1 MSKIFTDALSGTDK
15 LQLTTSS
22 TAALDVMVEYI
33 DINNTTKAVTPGRQ
47 LTKITTAT
55 TTDILGTPANGST
68 RKLKMASIG
77 NLSATTANTVTAIY
91 NSAGTGYTWDS
102 WIIGASERV
111 RLTEARGWEPLDA
124 SGRVKIPG
132 LGLSTGNSNVADVV
146 ASAAAT
152 YLTGGSLLIGGRVQ
166 AGSFFKWRLRA
177 SKTATGTTAATIAV
191 VTGTLGTSGDTARV
205 THTSTA
211 IQTAAVDSGMFE
223 IDANFRAVGAGS
235 TVLQS
240 SIRLD
245 HVAADAAGFGTFRY
259 LTANSAAFTL
269 GASDIIGLVVTP
281 GAGVWTF
288 QEVII
293 DSGNLLS

>member
-1 MSKIFTDALSGTDK
+1 MLFVSTTDK
-15 LQLTTSS
+15 LQLITTS
-22 TAALDVMVEYI
+22 TAPLDIFVDYVDM
-33 DINNTTKAVTPGRQ
+33 DNATKAVTPGRQ

-55 TTDILGTPANGST
+55 TTDIMAAPASGAT
-68 RKLKMASIG
+68 RKVKVVSICNTSG
-77 NLSATTANTVTAIY
+77 SATNTVTAQY
-91 NSAGTGYTWDS
+91 NANGTLYQIDS
-102 WIIGASERV
+102 WLMGISERV
-111 RLTEARGWEPLDA
+111 RFIEGKGWEPIDS
-124 SGRVKIPG
+124 SGRIKLPTAA
-132 LGLSTGNSNVADVV
+132 LSPGNSNTADVL
-146 ASAAAT
+146 ANAAAT

-191 VTGTLGTSGDTARV
+191 VTGTLGTTGDTARV
-205 THTSTA
+205 THTSTT
-211 IQTAAVDSGMFE
+211 IQTAAIDSGMFE

-245 HVAADAAGFGTFRY
+245 HALADAAGFGTFRY
-259 LTANSAAFTL
+259 LSANSAAFTL

-288 QEVII
+288 QEVLV

>member
-1 MSKIFTDALSGTDK
+1 MIFVTTTDK
-15 LQLTTSS
+15 LQLVTTS
-22 TAALDVMVEYI
+22 TAALDVLVDYA
-33 DINNTTKAVTPGRQ
+33 DFDTVAKTVTPGRQ
-47 LTKITTAT
+47 LTKIVTAT
-55 TTDILGTPANGST
+55 TTDIAGSPAANVV
-68 RKLKMASIG
+68 RKITGVSIS
-77 NLSATTANTVTAIY
+77 NTSATTSNTVTAQY
-91 NSAGTGYTWDS
+91 FVTGPTLYQIDS
-102 WIIGASERV
+102 WTIGASERV
-111 RLTEARGWEPLDA
+111 RYSVSVGWQPLDS
-124 SGRVKIPG
+124 SGRLKIPG
-132 LGLSTGNSNVADVV
+132 LGLPVGNSNTADVV
-146 ASAAAT
+146 ANAAAT
-152 YLTGGSLLIGGRVQ
+152 YLAGGSLIIGGRVQ

-177 SKTATGTTAATIAV
+177 SKTATGTTAPTIAIV
-191 VTGTLGTSGDTARV
+191 IGTLGTTGDTARV

-211 IQTAAVDSGMFE
+211 IQTAAIDSGMFE

-259 LTANSAAFTL
+259 LTANSAAFTV

>member
-1 MSKIFTDALSGTDK
+1 
-15 LQLTTSS
+15 
-22 TAALDVMVEYI
+22 
-33 DINNTTKAVTPGRQ
+33 
-47 LTKITTAT
+47 
-55 TTDILGTPANGST
+55 
-68 RKLKMASIG
+68 
-77 NLSATTANTVTAIY
+77 
-91 NSAGTGYTWDS
+91 
-102 WIIGASERV
+102 
-111 RLTEARGWEPLDA
+111 
-124 SGRVKIPG
+124 
-132 LGLSTGNSNVADVV
+132 LSTGNSNVADVV

-191 VTGTLGTSGDTARV
+191 VTGTLGTTGDTARV